1 MLKYGPIICPNN
13 FKSNRNLSRKSNE
26 QNSIIINNGLGTG
39 TSSSSGTGNIVESAD
54 ITEINTKSINSI
66 NDSASPYIV
75 FSGAVTFST
84 NKNQYID
91 NNFDIYPLL
100 FTRDMRIN
108 NKLVNFES
116 DKLKI
121 KTNVLNI
128 NSGLSDFDYTGS
140 ILDNIIS
147 GIHFKVPDKST
158 STGYYGGL
166 FYMPNSKI
174 EKTSPTSTIYKW
186 TPNKYNYF
194 SNKLKGFFKLQ
205 YLPEN
210 LNFSTYSNNLDNTYL
225 NIVDNTSN
233 MSNLQIASLGICDGE
248 IVSMNS
254 NLTFKIGDGINESK
268 SIFEIDYN
276 NINILNDSN
285 INFDSKLIIKSNNT
299 NYIEFNSG
307 ITKIYSDMLLNNS
320 RINLG
325 KSLIIGTET
334 DDWLSF
340 NLLDDTINVIK
351 PINISNLIINSSI
364 EFSNTPIKF
373 INNLNIIGS
382 NSDDLTNLTTLM
394 SFTTSDINLLKDTYA
409 NDLIINNSFT
419 LADGANFKF
428 TGIFNFLSSTNINFM
443 NFNSNTSSINALQ
456 PFYVNNLNVSTEL
469 NLQND
474 IPINFNS
481 KLELK
486 TNNISTVKFEETK
499 TSFYN
504 NIIIDKNDPTIT
516 FNSDKKLSINNTQV
530 YLDLDKSVNITG
542 TNVSTDIIKASLQ
555 ISNTQAIDYN
565 MTFIP
570 IDKTWIVSG
579 ITDISNTILF
589 EFENVC
595 SLGQMS
601 GKLTGTTR
609 SLSSNLFSAYDI
621 NLWTNIN
628 VNDELDIESNA
639 LLPINTTNIGNWS
652 IQSLQIINNEGIY
665 NLRINCIGSIT
676 DKVVWAFKLNCL
688 SI

>member
-1 MLKYGPIICPNN
+1 MLKYGPIIYPNN
-13 FKSNRNLSRKSNE
+13 FKSNRNLSRISNQ
-26 QNSIIINNGLGTG
+26 QNAITISNVSGAGT
-39 TSSSSGTGNIVESAD
+39 TSGAGAGAIVESAD

-66 NDSASPYIV
+66 NDSPSPYIV
-75 FSGAVTFST
+75 FSGAVTFS
-84 NKNQYID
+84 NNRNQYID
-91 NNFDIYPLL
+91 NNFDLYPLL

-108 NKLVNFES
+108 NKLINFES

-128 NSGLSDFDYTGS
+128 NSGLPDFDYTGS

-147 GIHFKVPDKST
+147 GIHFKIPDKST
-158 STGYYGGL
+158 ATGYYGGL

-174 EKTSPTSTIYKW
+174 EKTAPTSTIYKW

-225 NIVDNTSN
+225 NMVDNTSN
-233 MSNLQIASLGICDGE
+233 MTNLQIASLGICDGE
-248 IVSMNS
+248 IVSINN
-254 NLTFKIGDGINESK
+254 NLTFKLGDGINESK
-268 SIFEIDYN
+268 SILEIDSN
-276 NINILNDSN
+276 NLNILNDSN
-285 INFDSKLIIKSNNT
+285 LTFGSKLIIKSNNT

-307 ITKIYSDMLLNNS
+307 ITKFYSNILLNNS
-320 RINLG
+320 RIDLG
-325 KSLIIGTET
+325 KSLTIGTPT
-334 DDWLSF
+334 DDWLTF
-340 NLLDDTINVIK
+340 NLLDNNINIIK
-351 PINISNLIINSSI
+351 PLNVSNLIINSSI

-382 NSDDLTNLTTLM
+382 NSDDLTNLITLM
-394 SFTTSDINLLKDTYA
+394 SFTTSNINLLKDTYA

-419 LADGANFKF
+419 LANNANFKF

-443 NFNSNTSSINALQ
+443 NFNANTNAINALL
-456 PFYVNNLNVSTEL
+456 PFYVTNLNVSTEC

-474 IPINFNS
+474 IPINFSS

-486 TNNISTVKFEETK
+486 TNNSTTVKFEPTK

-542 TNVSTDIIKASLQ
+542 INAPSDIIKASLQ
-555 ISNTQAIDYN
+555 ISNTRAIDFN

-579 ITDISNTILF
+579 ITDISNTISF

-639 LLPINTTNIGNWS
+639 LSPINVNNLGNWS

>member
-108 NKLVNFES
+108 NKLVNLES

-147 GIHFKVPDKST
+147 GIHFKVPDKSI

-486 TNNISTVKFEETK
+486 TNNVTTVKFEETK

-516 FNSDKKLSINNTQV
+516 FNFDKKLSINNTQV

-601 GKLTGTTR
+601 GKLIGTTR

-639 LLPINTTNIGNWS
+639 LLPINTTNIGNWT

-665 NLRINCIGSIT
+665 NLRINCIGSVT